1 MSIARLGSIFRRPMP
16 VGQAVMD
23 DNRKLV
29 LDIER
34 RGFLRGTL
42 SLGSLVMLT
51 GCDAGHEGS
60 VQSALRAVSEFNDAV
75 QAALFRPDHLAP
87 TYAPE
92 DVAMPP
98 RFNAY
103 YPRSEVR
110 PVAASTWKLELAG
123 RVSDKTAWTVD
134 KLWDQPHQ
142 EMIIKHICVEGWDY
156 VGRWSGVPL
165 RRFLEAIGADTRAR
179 YVAFKCAD
187 DYTGSIDMAT
197 ALHPQT
203 LLATHYAGAPL
214 EDPFGFP
221 LRLRTATKLGYK
233 NPKWITAIEVTN
245 EKPGGF
251 WEDRGFNWFGGI

>member
-123 RVSDKTAWTVD
+123 RVGDKTPWTID
-134 KLWDQPHQ
+134 RIWEQPHR
-142 EMIIKHICVEGWDY
+142 EMIIKHICV
-156 VGRWSGVPL
+156 
-165 RRFLEAIGADTRAR
+165 
-179 YVAFKCAD
+179 
-187 DYTGSIDMAT
+187 
-197 ALHPQT
+197 
-203 LLATHYAGAPL
+203 
-214 EDPFGFP
+214 
-221 LRLRTATKLGYK
+221 
-233 NPKWITAIEVTN
+233 
-245 EKPGGF
+245 
-251 WEDRGFNWFGGI
+251 